1 VTAPDVLPG
10 NSFFS
15 FKPETT
21 MIQLLRAAAAAA
33 GVLTAASALA
43 VDMTV
48 THFGTGM
55 YGVPFAIARDKGWF
69 KSDAGIDVTGFI
81 TSAGGGTTIRNAL
94 ASEIPYG
101 EVALPAA
108 IAAIQQG
115 VKLTIVHGGVL
126 SVADQVWVTRKD
138 DLSIRKFADLKGK
151 KLGYSSPKSV
161 TDIITSVMLKNE
173 KLESVV
179 ERRSVGG
186 IGAGVTTLREGGVD
200 MTYITQPVWSKEKD
214 NFRIAWTS
222 TDIAPRVT
230 QTVGIVRT
238 DYLQKNPGV
247 IRGIIA
253 ARRKGVEFVKAHP
266 DEAAPIMAREYKVTP
281 EQAKSAIEDV
291 LKAKGTYWS
300 LGGFDYEGMEF
311 MLKGLQ
317 MVKAVPEGPFDWKTV
332 IDESYL
338 PADLRKK

>member
-1 VTAPDVLPG
+1 MFRL
-10 NSFFS
+10 
-15 FKPETT
+15 
-21 MIQLLRAAAAAA
+21 IRAAAAAA
-33 GVLTAASALA
+33 SVLAATSAMATDL
-43 VDMTV
+43 TV

-55 YGVPFAIARDKGWF
+55 YGVPFAIAREKGWF

-126 SVADQVWVTRKD
+126 SVADQVWITRKD
-138 DLSIRKFADLKGK
+138 DASIKKFTDLKGK

-161 TDIITSVMLKNE
+161 TDIITSVMLQNE
-173 KLESVV
+173 KLEGSV
-179 ERRSVGG
+179 ERKSVGG
-186 IGAGVTTLREGGVD
+186 IGAGLTALREGGVD
-200 MTYITQPVWSKEKD
+200 MTYVTEPVWSKEKN
-214 NFRIAWTS
+214 NFRAAWWS

-238 DYLQKNPGV
+238 DYLKQHPDV

-253 ARRKGVEFVKAHP
+253 ARRKGVEFIKAHP
-266 DEAAPIMAREYKVTP
+266 AEAAPIMAREYKIPP
-281 EQAKSAIEDV
+281 EQAKAAIDSV
-291 LKAKGTYWS
+291 LAAKGVYWS
-300 LGGFDYEGMEF
+300 RGEFDYEGMEF
-311 MLKGLQ
+311 MLKGLH
-317 MVKAVPEGPFDWKTV
+317 MVKAIPEGAFDWKSV

-338 PADLRKK
+338 PADLRSKQ